1 MEDKAKLPLGFS
13 KIPQRWQDYGELL
26 AVRVSSKWKW
36 LVQKVSTTFELQML
50 IGRAVQVKWAP
61 RMDGS
66 PERGEFG
73 SCDTRMAA
81 QLETG
86 VLMNSLRLG
95 NTSVLH
101 TDENVKQLPH
111 PKKNFTVCGHNMV
124 EGRWGWNCLEVEIY
138 GGGEIGVKGEDAGQ
152 VWWVGKNPKE
162 KEEIQ
167 KVKVPTWRNKNHRW
181 RHLLWPHGNAPL
193 RTSHKTHI
201 RLRASDLFRKR
212 DFKQHL
218 PSDQILTALCTV
230 LFFCSFFFTIY
241 YYASKHHKWCCDAL
255 LATFIDNISISGR
268 RDKCH

>member
-1 MEDKAKLPLGFS
+1 MEDKAKLSLGFS
-13 KIPQRWQDYGELL
+13 EIPQRWQDYGELL

-86 VLMNSLRLG
+86 ALMNSLQLG

-111 PKKNFTVCGHNMV
+111 PKK
-124 EGRWGWNCLEVEIY
+124 
-138 GGGEIGVKGEDAGQ
+138 
-152 VWWVGKNPKE
+152 
-162 KEEIQ
+162 
-167 KVKVPTWRNKNHRW
+167 KNHSM
-181 RHLLWPHGNAPL
+181 WP
-193 RTSHKTHI
+193 
-201 RLRASDLFRKR
+201 
-212 DFKQHL
+212 
-218 PSDQILTALCTV
+218 
-230 LFFCSFFFTIY
+230 
-241 YYASKHHKWCCDAL
+241 
-255 LATFIDNISISGR
+255 
-268 RDKCH
+268 